1 MTLCNMATKL
11 WAESSKY
18 TTIVSKCAY
27 QRCRYNVLI
36 YNHGKW
42 QDRWPMKIVMGL
54 LTLIKLRVI
63 TEVNYKYSKS

>member
-27 QRCRYNVLI
+27 QRCHYNVLI

-54 LTLIKLRVI
+54 LTNNQVKGDYRSELQI
-63 TEVNYKYSKS
+63 